1 MEEPATHSRYWG
13 KTGAMLIKLYHL
25 LQKKKVQRILAV
37 IQYALIAAIFV
48 YLIRLAGKVDF
59 SGLKYAFIALS
70 AVSVALLRINSIYR
84 LHILLKSLSI
94 PFRNLWK
101 IQSWALL
108 AGLFTPGKAGESIIV
123 WSLGKG
129 KDEKIKIA
137 SLFTVSKLFD
147 GIVYV
152 PFGLIFAW
160 LYPGYLK
167 YVLILLSLFV
177 VLLLAYAKINKILK
191 IESKE
196 LKNPFIYILTIV
208 SIFLQVVGLY
218 LVLLSKGVEISFLN
232 TSLIW
237 SIASIV
243 ALLSTLPGGI
253 GAREAGIS
261 YLLNQFA
268 GVDFSAAV
276 SVSLL
281 HGFVLYSTTFLFAM
295 ISKIMIKENASA
307 MAKM

>member
-1 MEEPATHSRYWG
+1 MC
-13 KTGAMLIKLYHL
+13 L
-25 LQKKKVQRILAV
+25 
-37 IQYALIAAIFV
+37 
-48 YLIRLAGKVDF
+48 
-59 SGLKYAFIALS
+59 
-70 AVSVALLRINSIYR
+70 
-84 LHILLKSLSI
+84 
-94 PFRNLWK
+94 
-101 IQSWALL
+101 
-108 AGLFTPGKAGESIIV
+108 
-123 WSLGKG
+123 
-129 KDEKIKIA
+129 
-137 SLFTVSKLFD
+137 
-147 GIVYV
+147 
-152 PFGLIFAW
+152 
-160 LYPGYLK
+160 
-167 YVLILLSLFV
+167 V

-253 GAREAGIS
+253 GAREVGIS

-281 HGFVLYSTTFLFAM
+281 HGFEYLDQA
-295 ISKIMIKENASA
+295 SKFDSNTSA
-307 MAKM
+307 LQSYTLH